1 MRYHVRVTDG
11 CSLLPDGGRCRAGA
25 RLLLGLP
32 KTERRAAGAA
42 VRAIQQY
49 GLAAPGVSTRQIRG
63 KLWEIRTGDD
73 RVFHCVAAGPIVWLL
88 HAYRKAGTDEINRVT
103 RGEWVTLVLGK
114 PSAD

>member
-1 MRYHVRVTDG
+1 MEVRFYRTE
-11 CSLLPDGGRCRAGA
+11 GGAEPVRDYLR
-25 RLLLGLP
+25 GLP

-73 RVFHCVAAGPIVWLL
+73 RVFYCVAAGPIVWLL
-88 HAYRKAGTDEINRVT
+88 HAYRKDAQRAPKREITTAVGRMA
-103 RGEWVTLVLGK
+103 EVLR
-114 PSAD
+114 